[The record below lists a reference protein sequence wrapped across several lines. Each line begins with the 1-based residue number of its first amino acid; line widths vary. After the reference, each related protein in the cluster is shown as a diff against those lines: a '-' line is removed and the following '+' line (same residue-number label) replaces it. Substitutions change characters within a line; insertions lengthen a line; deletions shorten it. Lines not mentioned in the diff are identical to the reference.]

1 MNKLLII
8 KSKYILQKILGNLQE
23 KKFLEIIK
31 HNKNIQNRINICT
44 NNYKEYSEKNT
55 LIEIEII
62 PAENKFGDFINIDK
76 KEDEKYYHIY
86 FDNNKEEIKKNCL
99 NEDDKVTKIKI
110 VIDPQMKSFE
120 RLFYCCK
127 CIESIYFKKFY
138 RNNFNDMSFTFHG
151 CTSLKE
157 LNLSNFNTNNVINM
171 YYMFPIVHH

>member
-1 MNKLLII
+1 MNSFFNKEKSEQSKNLMMNKLLII

-31 HNKNIQNRINICT
+31 HNKNIQNRINICA

-86 FDNNKEEIKKNCL
+86 FDNNKEEIKR
-99 NEDDKVTKIKI
+99 II
-110 VIDPQMKSFE
+110 
-120 RLFYCCK
+120 
-127 CIESIYFKKFY
+127 
-138 RNNFNDMSFTFHG
+138 
-151 CTSLKE
+151 
-157 LNLSNFNTNNVINM
+157 
-171 YYMFPIVHH
+171 